1 MNEGKTENEES
12 TETSGRYM
20 VDCAT
25 FAEAIT
31 AITIK
36 FQKQNPGLDFA
47 CTLTNGTKITIKR
60 KRSR

>member
-25 FAEAIT
+25 FAE